1 MTRSDKSWILVVS
14 LLAAIIV
21 SGSVITWLK
30 YTPGHPIEIFMPPNK
45 VISQDEIYVGGEVRN
60 PGYYPLEARDTVNDI
75 IQVAGGISLR
85 ADTKRLELYV
95 PVVTGKESPQ
105 KININ
110 QAETWLLEA
119 LPGIGKTRAKAI
131 IDYRQ
136 LYGPFR
142 HTGELINVEG
152 IGTAI
157 YEKIKPLVT
166 VAE

>member
-1 MTRSDKSWILVVS
+1 MS

-30 YTPGHPIEIFMPPNK
+30 YTPGHPIEIILPPDQ
-45 VISQDEIYVGGEVRN
+45 VISQGEIYVGGEVNN
-60 PGYYPLEARDTVNDI
+60 PGYYPLEERDTVNNI
-75 IQVAGGISLR
+75 IQAAGGISPR
-85 ADTKRLELYV
+85 ADTRRLELYI
-95 PVVTGKESPQ
+95 PSVTGVEPPQ

-110 QAETWLLEA
+110 QAEAWLLEA

-131 IDYRQ
+131 INYRQ
-136 LYGPFR
+136 QYGPFR
-142 HTGELINVEG
+142 HTSELINVEG
-152 IGTAI
+152 IGTTI

>member
-1 MTRSDKSWILVVS
+1 MTRSDKAWILVMS

-30 YTPGHPIEIFMPPNK
+30 YTPGHPIEIILPPDQ
-45 VISQDEIYVGGEVRN
+45 VISQGEIYVGGEVNN
-60 PGYYPLEARDTVNDI
+60 PGYYPLEERDTVNNI
-75 IQVAGGISLR
+75 IQAAGGISPR
-85 ADTKRLELYV
+85 ADTRRLELYV
-95 PVVTGKESPQ
+95 PGVTGVEPPQ

-110 QAETWLLEA
+110 QAEAWLLEA
-119 LPGIGKTRAKAI
+119 LPGIGETRAKAI
-131 IDYRQ
+131 INYRQ
-136 LYGPFR
+136 QYGQFR
-142 HTGELINVEG
+142 HTNELINVEG